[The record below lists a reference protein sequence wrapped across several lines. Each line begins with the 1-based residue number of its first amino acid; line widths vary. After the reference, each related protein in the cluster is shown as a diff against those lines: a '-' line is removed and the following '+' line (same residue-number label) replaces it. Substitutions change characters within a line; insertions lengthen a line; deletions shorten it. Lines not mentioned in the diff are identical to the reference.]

1 MISIHLSLRPPT
13 SNSQVADKASVIA
26 HGRDSTFGTSVLWA
40 AILGSRA
47 REFGPSALDVPTR
60 AVYHAQSCQYHRASS
75 SVGWRPLLNN
85 LLGPRG
91 VKSKGVLRKRK
102 TRRRSKTE
110 NEWNCGDGAEEVG
123 KNCSRPFKSWGE
135 NGDGEFYH
143 MCSILKGREWNRW
156 IYQEEILE
164 LTVAYIADLQNHL
177 VGRLDNYKKQLLN
190 KYKS

>member
-1 MISIHLSLRPPT
+1 MISILLSLRPPT

-47 REFGPSALDVPTR
+47 REFGPSALDVPMR
-60 AVYHAQSCQYHRASS
+60 AVYHAQSRQYHRASS

-85 LLGPRG
+85 LLGSRG

-177 VGRLDNYKKQLLN
+177 VGRLDNYKKN
-190 KYKS
+190 Y